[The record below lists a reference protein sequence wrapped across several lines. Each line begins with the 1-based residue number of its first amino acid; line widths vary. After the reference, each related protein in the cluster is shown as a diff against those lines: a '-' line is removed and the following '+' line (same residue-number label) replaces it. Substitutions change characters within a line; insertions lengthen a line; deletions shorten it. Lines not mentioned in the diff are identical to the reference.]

1 MKVNYYAIKFEKT
14 IPNIR
19 KRKKKKALSC
29 VHVTYPIKLKLGR
42 LTSNPCSD
50 TKQTNKQTKRAL
62 SFSFFKTELIAFLLF
77 SMPFADV

>member
-19 KRKKKKALSC
+19 KRKKKIVVLCSR
-29 VHVTYPIKLKLGR
+29 HVPHK
-42 LTSNPCSD
+42 
-50 TKQTNKQTKRAL
+50 TKIRTFNVVSVQRHQTNKQTKRAL
-62 SFSFFKTELIAFLLF
+62 SFSFFKTEPIAFLLF

>member
-19 KRKKKKALSC
+19 KRKKKSLSC

-42 LTSNPCSD
+42 LTSYPCSD
-50 TKQTNKQTKRAL
+50 TKQTNKQTN
-62 SFSFFKTELIAFLLF
+62 KTCSLFLIFQN
-77 SMPFADV
+77 

>member
-19 KRKKKKALSC
+19 KRKKKSLSY

-42 LTSNPCSD
+42 FTSYPCSD
-50 TKQTNKQTKRAL
+50 TKQTNKQNVL
-62 SFSFFKTELIAFLLF
+62 SLFLIFQN
-77 SMPFADV
+77 

>member
-19 KRKKKKALSC
+19 KRKKKSLSC

-62 SFSFFKTELIAFLLF
+62 SFSFFKTEPIAFLLF

>member
-19 KRKKKKALSC
+19 KRKKKSLSC

-42 LTSNPCSD
+42 LTSYPCSD
-50 TKQTNKQTKRAL
+50 TKQTNKQNVL
-62 SFSFFKTELIAFLLF
+62 SLSHFSKLNL
-77 SMPFADV
+77 

>member
-19 KRKKKKALSC
+19 KRKTKSLSC

-42 LTSNPCSD
+42 LTSYPCSD
-50 TKQTNKQTKRAL
+50 TKTNKQTKRAL
-62 SFSFFKTELIAFLLF
+62 SFSFFKTEPIAFLLF